1 MSGKRPIVQ
10 IAADSLTKDLPIG
23 KPGFRWQSGSRLS
36 NRLTKSR
43 EHRQVLKEN
52 QTRYDLR
59 VVQNDKKMAITKES
73 KQFNVFPMPR
83 HKESKFVVDHEAEFR
98 KLAIHP
104 KTVTISEGDLTKI
117 TPEVLPLLGQKIQRL
132 RSTGQSWANIT
143 LFIMSSYTSHLTGT
157 LPIVFLPFFFLHRM

>member
-1 MSGKRPIVQ
+1 MSGKRPIAQ
-10 IAADSLTKDLPIG
+10 IAIDSVTKDLPIG

-43 EHRQVLKEN
+43 EARQVLKEN

-59 VVQNDKKMAITKES
+59 MVQIDKKLAITKES
-73 KQFNVFPMPR
+73 KQFDVFPMPR
-83 HKESKFVVDHEAEFR
+83 HKENKFVVDHEAQFR

-104 KTVTISEGDLTKI
+104 GTVTLTEGDLTKI
-117 TPEVLPLLGQKIQRL
+117 TPEVLPLLGQKIRRL

-157 LPIVFLPFFFLHRM
+157 LLILHFPLKLLNLF